1 MSVWKILLFAL
12 FLGIALWFL
21 SPSRTITPSEP
32 GVVEISY
39 LGQSGADAAA
49 VTDAFRI
56 FEAESRA
63 AHERDP
69 SHPIYRI
76 VTGQNASG
84 DQTADPTRFLV
95 SVAGGMPPD
104 LIRFD
109 RYAITEWAARGAF
122 AKLDDFVA
130 GDANIADP
138 AAVRPENF
146 Y

>member
-1 MSVWKILLFAL
+1 MKAWKFLTLTI
-12 FLGIALWFL
+12 FLGFAFWFL
-21 SPSRTITPSEP
+21 APSRIIAPKES

-39 LGQSGADAAA
+39 LGQSGAEAGAMNDAL
-49 VTDAFRI
+49 RI

-69 SHPIYRI
+69 SQPIYRI
-76 VTGQNASG
+76 VTGQSAST

-109 RYAITEWAARGAF
+109 RYAIIEWAARGAF
-122 AKLDDFVA
+122 AKLDNFVA
-130 GDANIADP
+130 RDRASTDP
-138 AAVRPENF
+138 
-146 Y
+146 

>member
-1 MSVWKILLFAL
+1 MRAWKFFFLAILLGLAL
-12 FLGIALWFL
+12 YFL
-21 SPSRTITPSEP
+21 SPSRAIAPKEP

-39 LGQSGADAAA
+39 LGQTGADAAA
-49 VTDAFRI
+49 VADAFRI

-76 VTGQNASG
+76 VAGQNASG

-109 RYAITEWAARGAF
+109 RYAICEWAARGAF
-122 AKLDDFVA
+122 AKLDEFVA
-130 GDANIADP
+130 LEATNP
-138 AAVRPENF
+138 APD
-146 Y
+146 